1 MAQRFGGKYSPDP
14 ERRGEA
20 EAKARARAPINA
32 PPTAAGAGGFD
43 HRRPRRAG
51 ARINIFF
58 LVSLTLLF
66 PTFMGGQDA
75 LLPGLAA
82 TALLIGAAWLTREG
96 MRAHQ
101 EYDDRRIA
109 RRPAIPR
116 KIFGAVLTGAA
127 LAVAAGIGLPGFLPL
142 GIGLAGAALHLVAF
156 GPDPL
161 RDKGAAGLDDFQTD
175 RVARA
180 VDEAEKTLAAMKDAI
195 LRAGDR
201 GLEARVDRFTDT
213 ARALFRT
220 VEGDPR
226 DLTAARKYLSVYLQG
241 ARDAT
246 VKFADL
252 YRQNRDSSARA
263 EYEALLADLETTF
276 ATRTQ
281 NLLGDNR
288 TDLDVEIS
296 VLRERLQQER

>member
-1 MAQRFGGKYSPDP
+1 MAQRFGGRYSPDP
-14 ERRGEA
+14 KRRGEA
-20 EAKARARAPINA
+20 EEKAQDRAPVNA
-32 PPTAAGAGGFD
+32 VPDGPQPFD
-43 HRRPRRAG
+43 GRRPRRGG
-51 ARINIFF
+51 ARTNVLF
-58 LVSLTLLF
+58 LISLTMLIPAF
-66 PTFMGGQDA
+66 TGGRDA
-75 LLPGLAA
+75 LLPGLGAA
-82 TALLIGAAWLTREG
+82 ALLVGAAWLTREG

-109 RRPAIPR
+109 RRPAAPR
-116 KIFGAVLTGAA
+116 KIMASVLTGVA
-127 LAVAAGIGLPGFLPL
+127 LALAASIGHPGLTAVGIG
-142 GIGLAGAALHLVAF
+142 IAGLVLHLAAF

-161 RDKGAAGLDDFQTD
+161 RDKGAEGMDDFQTD

-180 VDEAEKTLAAMKDAI
+180 VDEAERTLAAMKDAI

-201 GLEARVDRFTDT
+201 ALEARVDRFADT

-252 YRQNRDSSARA
+252 YRQNRDARA
-263 EYEALLADLETTF
+263 RSDYEALLADLETTF
-276 ATRTQ
+276 AARTQ
-281 NLLGDNR
+281 DLLGGSR

-296 VLRERLQQER
+296 VLRDRLKLER